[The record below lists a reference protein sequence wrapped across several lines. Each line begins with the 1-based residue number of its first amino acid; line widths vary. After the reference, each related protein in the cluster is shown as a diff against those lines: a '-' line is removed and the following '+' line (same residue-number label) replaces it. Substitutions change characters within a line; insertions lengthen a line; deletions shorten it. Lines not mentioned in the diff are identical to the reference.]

1 MAGDLFGG
9 VFDNLRGYS
18 SSIDSFF
25 SRGQDTAP
33 RTVGAAEEAD
43 LISSGW
49 KSPAKKSIFSS
60 AAADVSKTIA
70 SVYSSSDAIDQRQ
83 FSPYTDE
90 IKGPDSVNAKNT
102 GATAS
107 VDPGDFERGWLTR
120 LTQFAKLEAIANSSD
135 TKAPKATKVTDL

>member
-70 SVYSSSDAIDQRQ
+70 SVYSSPQGTDD
-83 FSPYTDE
+83 FSTNTRELGTPGAVD
-90 IKGPDSVNAKNT
+90 AKNT

-107 VDPGDFERGWLTR
+107 VDPGDFERNWLTR

-135 TKAPKATKVTDL
+135 TKAPKATKVSDL